1 MQAAAHRIGFH
12 PNSDQVITLKAVQSL
27 FPADSHTLILRFLQE
42 KNLCEGMCV
51 FTGGF
56 AIFTVFLDGTTWLDC
71 GETCGER
78 GEENATFCGL

>member
-27 FPADSHTLILRFLQE
+27 FPADSHTSILRFLLE
-42 KNLCEGMCV
+42 KNLCGGMGV

-56 AIFTVFLDGTTWLDC
+56 AISTVFLDGKTW
-71 GETCGER
+71 
-78 GEENATFCGL
+78 